1 MLPEELRWEIQKGPQ
16 SFAVLYG
23 KEQPMHSKNTT
34 LETHYA
40 FATRIAELATR
51 LEREACVKV
60 LREKETAS
68 KAEWNEYLKTV
79 KPYDPITNPNPAGA
93 TDYSFVWAVAAEA
106 IEARGRKA

>member
-1 MLPEELRWEIQKGPQ
+1 MLPDEVLKEIEMGHGDELVVGWC
-16 SFAVLYG
+16 A
-23 KEQPMHSKNTT
+23 
-34 LETHYA
+34 
-40 FATRIAELATR
+40 RIAELATR